1 MNKKEKAILGKI
13 VALTKGIY
21 FKEPSEP
28 ATGHQFR
35 PGDGITKG
43 IFRISG
49 VYLEWW
55 VTNTAKRSIED
66 VVRMA
71 TEVNP
76 QLRFGSRK
84 SLSDTMNETLR
95 DNAFNRNLFR
105 PDEMIFGGRVKT
117 LFEARA
123 INNVKEFSELL
134 WERINNDLLASIS
147 QWLVITPL
155 RRLTC
160 KR

>member
-1 MNKKEKAILGKI
+1 MTNKEKAILGKI
-13 VALTKGIY
+13 VALTKAIY
-21 FKEPSEP
+21 FKELLEP

-43 IFRISG
+43 ILRMSG

-55 VTNTAKRSIED
+55 LTNTAKRLIED
-66 VVRMA
+66 IVRIA
-71 TEVNP
+71 TELHP
-76 QLRFGSRK
+76 KLQFGSRE
-84 SLSDTMNETLR
+84 SLSETVGETLR

-123 INNVKEFSELL
+123 IKNVQDFPNCYGKGLRTIF
-134 WERINNDLLASIS
+134 
-147 QWLVITPL
+147 WLPFHSG
-155 RRLTC
+155 
-160 KR
+160 